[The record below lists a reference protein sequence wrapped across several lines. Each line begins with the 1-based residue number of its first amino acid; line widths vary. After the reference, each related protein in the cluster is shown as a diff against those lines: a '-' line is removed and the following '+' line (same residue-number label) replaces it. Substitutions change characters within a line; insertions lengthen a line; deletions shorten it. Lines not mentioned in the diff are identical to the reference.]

1 MWRKEITWYV
11 CITSNHFLLFF
22 FFFLPWVK
30 RSLTF
35 NTWVWNEE
43 PEKSVERRWML
54 WMTARHRRGC
64 VSYCDRLSNLHIHAA
79 YEVFPVRGEERRQ
92 CSPLITLPP
101 AGYVPKTRRHTGGS
115 CHTQSCY
122 LPSIFSA
129 FMIVSVGFI
138 STAAVMTIGSTWLIN
153 AASLL
158 SSHQKENTH
167 GESFPLA
174 LRVAFFSLWLT
185 RNNKWM
191 KPKKKNQ
198 TKTKKKSNSC
208 PPNLPFLL
216 SSSPVHVHTP
226 SFPRSFSLSHSLP
239 HLHSFLSSLAQGAG
253 RRAERSATTAEGG
266 GASRWPAI

>member
-1 MWRKEITWYV
+1 MRSQRSPWKGAGCCGWQRVTGAV
-11 CITSNHFLLFF
+11 AFF
-22 FFFLPWVK
+22 
-30 RSLTF
+30 
-35 NTWVWNEE
+35 
-43 PEKSVERRWML
+43 
-54 WMTARHRRGC
+54 
-64 VSYCDRLSNLHIHAA
+64 SYCDRLSNLHIHAA

-138 STAAVMTIGSTWLIN
+138 STAAVMTMGSTWLIN

-174 LRVAFFSLWLT
+174 LRVAFF
-185 RNNKWM
+185 
-191 KPKKKNQ
+191 
-198 TKTKKKSNSC
+198 
-208 PPNLPFLL
+208 
-216 SSSPVHVHTP
+216 
-226 SFPRSFSLSHSLP
+226 FSLTY
-239 HLHSFLSSLAQGAG
+239 
-253 RRAERSATTAEGG
+253 EK
-266 GASRWPAI
+266 